1 MKELE
6 EQLAVSGERERDEE
20 GAAGLQ
26 MMSSVWDVLS
36 CGCHGPSQGRSARS
50 QIPETDFRR
59 VVWIG
64 DDHLIIS
71 LQMTT
76 EVKGLQ
82 LHKAKCVQL
91 KIETL
96 FRNTNI

>member
-6 EQLAVSGERERDEE
+6 EQLAVRGKRESDEE

-26 MMSSVWDVLS
+26 MMMSSVWDVLS
-36 CGCHGPSQGRSARS
+36 CGCHGPSPGRSAHS
-50 QIPETDFRR
+50 QVPETDCRR

-64 DDHLIIS
+64 DGHFIIS

-76 EVKGLQ
+76 EVKGL
-82 LHKAKCVQL
+82 HS
-91 KIETL
+91 
-96 FRNTNI
+96 